1 MAFSVFISY
10 STKDLSRARQIKRI
24 LEGTRS
30 EVFLAEY
37 SLPPGSELGQG
48 ILGAIKEC
56 DLFLLL
62 WSSNAKSSE
71 WVPQEIGVARAHKRP
86 IIPVML
92 HKGIELPG
100 FLKGLKYLPLY
111 KDPNRALVWLQ
122 RNVFQ
127 QAQKKQ
133 QRDGLVWLGIGGV
146 VLWLLSQGDGD
157 VNGRTHR

>member
-10 STKDLSRARQIKRI
+10 STKDLSRARQIKHL
-24 LEGTRS
+24 LEGTGS
-30 EVFLAEY
+30 KAFLAEY
-37 SLPPGSELGQG
+37 SLSPGSELGQA
-48 ILGAIKEC
+48 ILAAIKEC

-62 WSSNAKSSE
+62 WSANAKSSE

-92 HKGIELPG
+92 NKDIELPG

-111 KDPNRALVWLQ
+111 KAPNQALTWLQ

-146 VLWLLSQGDGD
+146 VLWLLGQGGGD
-157 VNGRTHR
+157 DEA